1 MKKTTIIFLKCLIII
16 FGIVVIGFLIRMPLT
31 EGRAVNLDLYHIYA
45 DPFILF
51 GYIASIPF
59 FVALYKGFTILGYYG
74 ENKIFSLNAVRELKI
89 IKYCAI
95 LFSIFI
101 LSAGIFI
108 LLFHNKEDDPAG
120 FISLCILTTFLSI
133 VVASISGVF
142 GKKLQKAIDQN
153 IDKST
158 SSN

>member
-1 MKKTTIIFLKCLIII
+1 MKRTTLIFLQSLIII
-16 FGIVVIGFLIRMPLT
+16 FGIVILSFLIRVPLT

-51 GYIASIPF
+51 GYIATIPF
-59 FVALYKGFTILGYYG
+59 FIALYKGFKILGYYG
-74 ENKIFSLNAVRELKI
+74 QNKIFSLIAVRELKI

-108 LLFHNKEDDPAG
+108 ILFHNVEDDPAG

-133 VVASISGVF
+133 VVAGISGVLE
-142 GKKLQKAIDQN
+142 KKLRKGIIQKID
-153 IDKST
+153 T
-158 SSN
+158 

>member
-1 MKKTTIIFLKCLIII
+1 
-16 FGIVVIGFLIRMPLT
+16 VILSFLIRIPLT

-59 FVALYKGFTILGYYG
+59 FVALYKGFKILGYYG
-74 ENKIFSLNAVRELKI
+74 ENKIFSLIAVTELKI

-108 LLFHNKEDDPAG
+108 ILFHNKEDDPAG
-120 FISLCILTTFLSI
+120 FISLCILTAFLSI
-133 VVASISGVF
+133 VVAGIAGVF
-142 GKKLQKAIDQN
+142 EKKLRKGIIQKID
-153 IDKST
+153 T
-158 SSN
+158 